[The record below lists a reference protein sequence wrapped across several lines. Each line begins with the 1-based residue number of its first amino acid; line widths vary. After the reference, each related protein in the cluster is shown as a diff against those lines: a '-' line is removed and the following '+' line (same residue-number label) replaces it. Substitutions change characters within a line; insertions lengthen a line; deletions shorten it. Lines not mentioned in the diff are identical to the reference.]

1 MFLTLV
7 IYGRVSRPSLY
18 VVAQSCQYEG
28 AERKG
33 SEVFGRKR
41 AGVGEEQGLWRFVH
55 VNAGDIEMKR
65 CSLHGCAIQFLLMA

>member
-18 VVAQSCQYEG
+18 IVARSCPYEG
-28 AERKG
+28 AERKE
-33 SEVFGRKR
+33 SEVFGRKK
-41 AGVGEEQGLWRFVH
+41 AGVGEAQGLRPFVH

-65 CSLHGCAIQFLLMA
+65 CS